1 MKSYAHVAFP
11 LPVFDPY
18 SYLVPESLADR
29 VVPGARVV
37 VPVRRQE
44 LVGIVTAVGVDAP
57 AMEAREILAAP
68 DAAPAL
74 TPPLLATA
82 EWIAR
87 YYGAPLG
94 LALRAMLPGGMWG
107 RSSVTLRLL
116 TSAGIGGVAGELLRW
131 LEQRGGEGP
140 ISAAARALRRPVWD
154 VADRLMRVGAVE
166 LEVMPP
172 ATGPTAATQ
181 RAVVLAGE
189 PLTLLERD
197 ARFAR
202 RPRQRLL
209 YEVLEQSGGSASA
222 KHLTD
227 SLGFGE
233 NLIRALVDAGLA
245 AIERVETVRDPF
257 AAEPATPPPGTLT
270 PAQLRAVQ
278 AIASLTPGTGA
289 LLFGVTGSGKTLVY
303 LEAIRHALAEGRGA
317 ILLVPEI
324 GLTPQTVS
332 RVRGVFG
339 DQVAVLHS
347 GLSDGERADAWR
359 ALRHGD
365 RRVAVGARSAVFAP
379 VRDLGV
385 IVLDEEHESSYKNGE
400 APRYHAREVAAVR
413 AQLEGAR
420 LILGSATPALETVA
434 RIGTK
439 LVRIDLPERIQSR
452 PLPPVTLVDLR
463 VAPMVRGTAGV
474 PWSEALEEAVATSLS
489 HGDQV
494 LLLLNRRGY
503 ASFLQCGGCGAVPEC
518 PSCSISLTVHRAP
531 PGLRCHYCD
540 HLEPV
545 PAACRSCGHAVQVMR
560 GVGTQQLERLVTE
573 RFPQARTARMDL
585 DTTTT
590 KWSHHRILGAV
601 QRGEIDVLVGT
612 QMIAKGIDFPEVTL
626 VGVIDADLALHL
638 PDFRAAERTFQ
649 LMAQVAGRAGR
660 GDRGGRVIVQTRQPE
675 HHALVFAA
683 RHDAEGFLAAE
694 RRLRENPPYPPT
706 ASLVNLVVSGQ
717 AETEVQQRA
726 ASLADWCAALAERH
740 GLALTVL
747 GPAPCPMSRIK
758 DRWRWHV
765 LLKGQADV
773 LGRVVRAAAPRLHGD
788 GRARIALDRDPVNLL

>member
-1 MKSYAHVAFP
+1 MPSYAHVAFP

-18 SYLVPESLADR
+18 SYRIPESLADR

-74 TPPLLATA
+74 TPSLLATA
-82 EWIAR
+82 EWIGR

-107 RSSVTLRLL
+107 RSSVNLRLL
-116 TSAGIGGVAGELLRW
+116 ASAGIGGVAGELLRW
-131 LEQRGGEGP
+131 LERRGGEGP
-140 ISAAARALRRPVWD
+140 ISAAARALRRPVWEA
-154 VADRLMRVGAVE
+154 ADRLIRVGAVE
-166 LEVMPP
+166 FEVMPP
-172 ATGPTAATQ
+172 TTGPVSATQ
-181 RAVVLAGE
+181 RVVVLAGE

-197 ARFAR
+197 TRFAR

-209 YEVLEQSGGSASA
+209 YEMLEQSGGSAAA

-227 SLGFGE
+227 RLGFGE
-233 NLIRALVDAGLA
+233 NLIRALVDGGLVG
-245 AIERVETVRDPF
+245 IEKVETVRDPF
-257 AAEPATPPPGTLT
+257 AAEPATPPPGILT
-270 PAQLRAVQ
+270 PAQVRAVQ
-278 AIASLTPGTGA
+278 GIAGLSPGSGA

-303 LEAIRHALAEGRGA
+303 LEAIRQALAEGRGA

-359 ALRHGD
+359 ALRRGD

-385 IVLDEEHESSYKNGE
+385 IVVDEEHESSYKNGE
-400 APRYHAREVAAVR
+400 APRYHAREVAGVR

-434 RIGTK
+434 RIGARLT
-439 LVRIDLPERIQSR
+439 RIDLPERIQSR

-474 PWSEALEEAVATSLS
+474 PWSEALEEAVATSLG

-503 ASFLQCGGCGAVPEC
+503 ASFLQCGGCGVVPEC
-518 PSCSISLTVHRAP
+518 PNCSISLTVHRAP

-545 PAACRSCGHAVQVMR
+545 LAACRSCGHAVQVMR
-560 GVGTQQLERLVTE
+560 GVGTQQLERLVAE

-585 DTTTT
+585 DTTTA

-683 RHDAEGFLAAE
+683 RHDADGFLEAE

-706 ASLVNLVVSGQ
+706 VSLVNLVVSGQ
-717 AETEVQQRA
+717 AEAEVQQRA
-726 ASLADWCAALAERH
+726 ASLADWCGELADRH

-765 LLKGQADV
+765 LLKGPADV

-788 GRARIALDRDPVNLL
+788 AHVRIALDRDPVNLL